1 MSNLIETKKVNV
13 TKKRKINWA
22 NVWLFTGSAVVVG
35 ALGTALAIMGRR
47 VHDQLYNP
55 NWKPKNSEVNDY
67 SYDKTEDG
75 ESNKDE
81 E

>member
-1 MSNLIETKKVNV
+1 M
-13 TKKRKINWA
+13 
-22 NVWLFTGSAVVVG
+22 G

-67 SYDKTEDG
+67 SYDETEDG